1 MTRPRLAALALGC
14 LVLFSAGAS
23 RIGVVDA
30 DEARF
35 ALAVREMAER
45 DDWVVPTNWG
55 RLRYHKPILAYWLG
69 RISWQVFGASEL
81 ALRLPSILGV
91 TGAVLLTAAAAG
103 RRFGPRT
110 GWRAGWILA
119 TSILAVTIA
128 HAFTADA
135 TLLLGVTASFWAWAR
150 LREAPERAGRWQL
163 LFWLGVAWGLLA
175 KLVNVLFLAAAGA
188 AIAYAGRAWSA
199 RTRVALAGVLIAGML
214 AVSVPGGGFV
224 GPLVIGGL
232 LAFFAVVHLR
242 DRRDGDPGPD
252 LGARYGAPAVAAV
265 FLAWAIPA
273 LVATDGAFFTLG
285 IQGDLIG
292 RSTSTFEGHW
302 GFPGY
307 YALTM
312 FGTFFPWSLLVPA
325 ALGSARPALARDSRL
340 RFLACWIVG
349 PWLLLE
355 LATTKL
361 PHYVLVLYPA
371 LAVFVAQETE
381 RRAAG
386 GGSRRDALRRFEVAP
401 PLLLCALALAAVPAA
416 SWWIDDRG
424 VRVAAAVVG
433 AVGLAV
439 GALWAR
445 FLARSEGDPFARLAI
460 GAGVLWLAVFGV
472 LAPALDALRL
482 ATPIAEAVARQLRPD
497 DRLLLHGIRYESIA
511 YESPRVPEVERDR
524 AELARALGDPRTL
537 VIVPE
542 HKLARVVAE
551 FPARYEV
558 VETLEGRLLERI
570 EPQTVWIVRGVA
582 P

>member
-1 MTRPRLAALALGC
+1 
-14 LVLFSAGAS
+14 V
-23 RIGVVDA
+23 
-30 DEARF
+30 
-35 ALAVREMAER
+35 
-45 DDWVVPTNWG
+45 
-55 RLRYHKPILAYWLG
+55 
-69 RISWQVFGASEL
+69 
-81 ALRLPSILGV
+81 SILGV

-119 TSILAVTIA
+119 TSILAVTLA

-135 TLLLGVTASFWAWAR
+135 TLLLGVSASFWAWAR
-150 LREAPERAGRWQL
+150 LREGPEPAAPWQA
-163 LFWLGVAWGLLA
+163 LFWLGVAWGALA

-188 AIAYAGRAWSA
+188 AKVYAAHAWSA
-199 RTRVALAGVLIAGML
+199 RARRTLAALLVAGML
-214 AVSVPGGGFV
+214 AVSVPGLGAL
-224 GPLVIGGL
+224 GPLLIGGL
-232 LAFFAVVHLR
+232 FAFFALVHWRER
-242 DRRDGDPGPD
+242 DTGDPGPD
-252 LGARYGAPAVAAV
+252 LGARWGVPAVAV
-265 FLAWAIPA
+265 LFLAWAIPA
-273 LVATDGAFFTLG
+273 LVATEGAFFTLG

-325 ALGSARPALARDSRL
+325 AFASARAGLARDPRL

-386 GGSRRDALRRFEVAP
+386 AVMRRDALRRFEVAL
-401 PLLLCALALAAVPAA
+401 PLVLCALAVAAVPAA
-416 SWWIDDRG
+416 FWLSDDAG
-424 VRVAAAVVG
+424 VRGAAAFV
-433 AVGLAV
+433 AAV
-439 GALWAR
+439 GAIVGVVWVR
-445 FLARSEGDPFARLAI
+445 FLARREGDPFARLAL
-460 GAGVLWLAVFGV
+460 GAAALWLAIFGV
-472 LAPALDALRL
+472 LAPAVDALRL

-497 DRLLLHGIRYESIA
+497 DRLLLNGIRYESIA
-511 YESPRVPEVERDR
+511 YESPRVPEIERDYR
-524 AELARALGDPRTL
+524 RLAQALGDPRTL
-537 VIVPE
+537 LIVPE
-542 HKLARVVAE
+542 HKLARAMAE

-558 VETLEGRLLERI
+558 VESVEGRLLERLD
-570 EPQTVWIVRGVA
+570 PQTIWLVRGVA
-582 P
+582 PDAPQERRAPGAPHGAREPGPR